1 MINDLGIR
9 YVRFPINEFIIG
21 ILGKINSLLGIS
33 NMPAS
38 QQHNSAASRASK
50 TESGKSVFIHFPP
63 LLQPALADCMI
74 QF

>member
-38 QQHNSAASRASK
+38 QQHNSAARFTSRASK
-50 TESGKSVFIHFPP
+50 TESGVKVFSFIFLHCFNQ
-63 LLQPALADCMI
+63 L
-74 QF
+74 